1 MSGAADKREFVRQ
14 YMRRMCVCGRT
25 RNEHAHFYQDG
36 SLRVLAVTTTKCT
49 GFLDAIE
56 LELGGNPLN
65 NDLLG
70 PLVSENFDNERRD

>member
-1 MSGAADKREFVRQ
+1 MVNGAADKQEFVRQ
-14 YMRRMCVCGRT
+14 YMRRMCVCGRP
-25 RNEHAHFYQDG
+25 RDEHAHFRRNG
-36 SLRVLAVTTTKCT
+36 NLVVVAVAGACS